1 MKHDCFKHKLNW
13 IVLFFLILL
22 SPIAYA
28 QQPATKVTL
37 GIKPDYWSS
46 LKGGVTVGGVIEGK
60 IAKSVG
66 IEVKDKI
73 IALDKNI
80 IGSIFDYRDALNK
93 YSPGDK
99 AKVMLVRNGK
109 TLVFD
114 VKF

>member
-1 MKHDCFKHKLNW
+1 MKRDYFIHKLNW
-13 IVLFFLILL
+13 IALFFLIIF
-22 SPIAYA
+22 SSIAVA

-46 LKGGVTVGGVIEGK
+46 LKGGVTVGGIIEGK

-99 AKVMLVRNGK
+99 AKVMLIRNGK